1 VNSPETHLQDE
12 RLRELAIAARGHP
25 DRSRERRKALT
36 RLVQEILNSGRLCRP
51 RQGQFVDRYEEIYQI
66 AVQNLMLY
74 VCGQIDR
81 YKPESGPVMRWVNF
95 LLEKR
100 FFVDAIAEVMGKKT
114 AIKTVEINE
123 EVTVENSRESNPSLS
138 ELVRQYIEED
148 PEGRFEQKHIRGHP
162 EANFKVLVKRRMAGD
177 SWEQISTDLGVKIST
192 LSDFY
197 QRCLKQ
203 FSEQIKGDVQ
213 I

>member
-1 VNSPETHLQDE
+1 MNSPETHLQDE

-51 RQGQFVDRYEEIYQI
+51 RPGQFVDRYEEIYQI

-114 AIKTVEINE
+114 PIKMVEIDGGIP
-123 EVTVENSRESNPSLS
+123 VESNPSLS
-138 ELVRQYIEED
+138 ELVGQYIEED
-148 PEGRFEQKHIRGHP
+148 PEDRFEQKHIRGHP

-203 FSEQIKGDVQ
+203 FSEQIKRDVQ